1 MSITPAEIATL
12 NANRGD
18 VRQHTRRPVGGGAAF
33 AELLDQAHGEHEA
46 PGLRAA
52 VVATAAEALRLEMLH
67 SALALGDQEP
77 TPGLGFARRA
87 LQEILRNVAPDG
99 QESGAPRQ
107 SSGNAAVEPPAPPA
121 AVPVTVAGSGEGP
134 LAEVIRTAS
143 HRFGVDERLIRA
155 VIKAESNFNPR
166 AVSRAGA
173 EGLMQLM
180 PATARSLGV
189 RDSFD
194 PTQNVMAGTRF
205 LRDLL
210 DRYGGN
216 VETAL
221 AAYNWGPGNVDRKGL
236 QLPRETRE
244 YVARVKQFAAES
256 LA

>member
-1 MSITPAEIATL
+1 MSIKPAEIATL
-12 NANRGD
+12 NANLLD
-18 VRQHTRRPVGGGAAF
+18 VRQRPRRPAGSGAAF
-33 AELLDQAHGEHEA
+33 AELLAQAHGEPEA
-46 PGLRAA
+46 PAPRAA
-52 VVATAAEALRLEMLH
+52 VAAPPAEALRLEMLH

-77 TPGLGFARRA
+77 SPGLGFARRA
-87 LQEILRNVAPDG
+87 LQEILRNVAPEG
-99 QESGAPRQ
+99 QESVVPRQ
-107 SSGNAAVEPPAPPA
+107 SSVTAAVGPPEPPAA
-121 AVPVTVAGSGEGP
+121 APVSVTGTAESP

-143 HRFGVDERLIRA
+143 HRFGVDEGLIRA

-244 YVARVKQFAAES
+244 YVARVKQFAAAS